1 MQDKNKQE
9 KDNTGDKINDFIQ
22 RNRKVIFAVSGVIVI
37 LFIGA
42 VVYFALNDSMSKKAA
57 GSLEDLTARYDELK
71 THSHDDGHD
80 HDGHDHDID
89 EHDHDLDGHD
99 HDGEIDAFLDELK
112 VFAGKTRGISGSKAW
127 AMAAEIYTERK
138 DWALAEEAFISS
150 ARAGE
155 KTYLGPLSYF
165 NAAAA
170 AEEQGKYEDAVE
182 LLQKALSLKIEF
194 PSAPRAQF
202 AIGRLYEKLDNTSLA
217 IAAYREVMDKWQELP
232 AWQQLAQ
239 SRITALETK

>member
-1 MQDKNKQE
+1 MQDKSKQE

-22 RNRKVIFAVSGVIVI
+22 RNRKAIFVISGLVVI

-42 VVYFALNDSMSKKAA
+42 VVYFAVNDSVSKNAA
-57 GSLEDLTARYDELK
+57 AKLEDLITKYDELK
-71 THSHDDGHD
+71 AHTHDDGHN

-89 EHDHDLDGHD
+89 EYDHDLDEHD
-99 HDGEIDAFLDELK
+99 HDGEIDAFLDEIK
-112 VFAGKTRGISGSKAW
+112 VFAAKTRGISGSKAW
-127 AMAAEIYTERK
+127 AIVGEIYVEKK
-138 DWALAEEAFISS
+138 DWALAEEAFIAS
-150 ARAGE
+150 ARAGG

-170 AEEQGKYEDAVE
+170 AEELGNYESAIN
-182 LLQKALSLKIEF
+182 LLQKSLSLKMEF

-202 AIGRLYEKLDNTSLA
+202 AIGRLNEKLGNTPDA
-217 IAAYREVMDKWQELP
+217 IAAYREVLEKWSQLP